1 MMIVQEYIIKKENKE
16 NEGEEKY
23 VYAFLPFLHEYL
35 AIKSKIIAVLKYGTL
50 HG

>member
-23 VYAFLPFLHEYL
+23 VYALFALL
-35 AIKSKIIAVLKYGTL
+35 T
-50 HG
+50 